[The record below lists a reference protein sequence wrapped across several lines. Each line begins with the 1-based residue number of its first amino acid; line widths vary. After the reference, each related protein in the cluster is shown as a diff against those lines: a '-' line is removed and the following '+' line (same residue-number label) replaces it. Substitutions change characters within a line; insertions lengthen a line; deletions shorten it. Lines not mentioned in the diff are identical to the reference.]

1 MLATSEITDRLA
13 DGLAAVHS
21 RGAMST
27 AALEDWLSSISAREL
42 LQVDQAA
49 RSWRY
54 GNTLGPSSTW
64 NPRALRQSG
73 PVGAALASMHDDG
86 HVREAAVH
94 LLSQLDAVLADRMLA
109 ARLSDHV
116 RPVRE
121 AAVKALLGR
130 TSLAQADHIMPVLQ
144 LIEGRVRGAEVLPL
158 YLHALSAVHGEAA
171 LWSRLRLSTS
181 REVRRAAFKQS
192 LINGLLVT
200 GDAVAALSREHDRV
214 VQSLL
219 ARSIADTAA
228 PDVIASALLHD
239 RSPHSRVL
247 GLVRLS
253 ADLLQ
258 PADVERLL
266 VDPGELVRMWA
277 RQRWQEQGR
286 DTLAVYRAAT
296 QMSGPARMRA
306 RAYRGLVEAGGSV
319 DHTVVL
325 DLVRSAEPP
334 LQKAGLRLLANDTQA
349 TDAPLLLHTLRTGT
363 ARVARLASEALLEVP
378 SAWSDDDL
386 WPLTT
391 SAAPELRRR
400 AWWLK
405 RGRSGWDETIA
416 DLEIML
422 DDDPDL
428 AALGRNMAM
437 PQFALPTESQRSQL
451 LDLLPQVW
459 PSNWRSSRVAFA
471 AGLREDA

>member
-21 RGAMST
+21 RGAIST
-27 AALEDWLSSISAREL
+27 TALEDWLSSISAREL

-64 NPRALRQSG
+64 NPGALRRSG
-73 PVGAALASMHDDG
+73 PVGAALASMHGDG

-94 LLSQLDAVLADRMLA
+94 LLSGSDAVLADRMLA
-109 ARLSDHV
+109 VRLSDHV

-181 REVRRAAFKQS
+181 REVRRAAFQHS
-192 LINGLLVT
+192 LTNGLLAT
-200 GDAVAALSREHDRV
+200 NDAAAALLHEPDRL

-219 ARSIADTAA
+219 ARLIADTAA

-253 ADLLQ
+253 ADLLD
-258 PADVERLL
+258 PADLERLL
-266 VDPGELVRMWA
+266 VDPESWCACGRGNGGRSRVGIRA
-277 RQRWQEQGR
+277 RLTSQPQRRPDQPEC
-286 DTLAVYRAAT
+286 A
-296 QMSGPARMRA
+296 PARIA
-306 RAYRGLVEAGGSV
+306 
-319 DHTVVL
+319 
-325 DLVRSAEPP
+325 
-334 LQKAGLRLLANDTQA
+334 
-349 TDAPLLLHTLRTGT
+349 
-363 ARVARLASEALLEVP
+363 
-378 SAWSDDDL
+378 AWSR
-386 WPLTT
+386 PGEASTT
-391 SAAPELRRR
+391 RSRSTWSAAPSRRCR
-400 AWWLK
+400 RPAC
-405 RGRSGWDETIA
+405 A
-416 DLEIML
+416 
-422 DDDPDL
+422 
-428 AALGRNMAM
+428 
-437 PQFALPTESQRSQL
+437 
-451 LDLLPQVW
+451 
-459 PSNWRSSRVAFA
+459 
-471 AGLREDA
+471 